1 MIFAPFISIYA
12 VIFERLQHR
21 GMYGGSD
28 SLEQEEVR
36 LEEMMQQ
43 ERGFELVQLRDSL
56 QSKPN
61 GVVCDLDRCR
71 TDSYC
76 EDLQEEAAVPATVVF
91 STAVSAAD
99 PPGSEAATMQ
109 CNNLTVK
116 FAEEITT
123 VKKSKFRQ
131 VIMFCS
137 RNIFFLI
144 YIALSTAIIVLVIL
158 NLAVGFKPVTLIVM
172 IVLIFVM
179 VVLLTD

>member
-1 MIFAPFISIYA
+1 
-12 VIFERLQHR
+12 
-21 GMYGGSD
+21 MYGGSD

-43 ERGFELVQLRDSL
+43 EGGFELVQLRDSL
-56 QSKPN
+56 QSKPK
-61 GVVCDLDRCR
+61 GFVCDLNRCR

-76 EDLQEEAAVPATVVF
+76 EVEEAEVSATAVF
-91 STAVSAAD
+91 STAVSAAE
-99 PPGSEAATMQ
+99 PLSCEAATMQ
-109 CNNLTVK
+109 CNSNLNVK
-116 FAEEITT
+116 FVEEIAT